1 MKNLFSAL
9 LLLVIVVVLAMNCSR
24 NQIVKPKPLPS
35 SVHLS
40 LGNPTDA
47 LQDPDDADNFLIV
60 KPQYALSYDKAKG
73 HANWVS
79 WELSNDWLGDTD
91 RSDNFRPD
99 PELPA
104 NWTEVTPSDY
114 TNSGFDRGHL
124 CPSADRTD
132 DEADN
137 SATFLMTNIVPQ
149 APELNRESWAR
160 LEAYCRSL
168 AERGYRLYIVA
179 GAYGTGGEG
188 SKGHTDRLASGVVV
202 PAQCYKVIVAVA
214 NNGTVADI
222 SAETPVIAADFP
234 NVSSIVDNK
243 SWSNF
248 ITTPAAIESAAGV
261 TFFSNLPET
270 VRVRLRRKRFDP
282 MDSNL

>member
-9 LLLVIVVVLAMNCSR
+9 LLLTIVVVLAMNCSR
-24 NQIVKPKPLPS
+24 NQIVKPKPLPNS
-35 SVHLS
+35 AHLS
-40 LGNPTDA
+40 LGNPTAAEID
-47 LQDPDDADNFLIV
+47 LTDADNYLIV
-60 KPQYALSYDKAKG
+60 KPQYALSYNEAKG

-79 WELSNDWLGDTD
+79 WELSTQWLGMTD
-91 RSDNFRPD
+91 RADNFRPD
-99 PELPA
+99 PELPT
-104 NWTEVTPSDY
+104 NWTEVTPRDY

-132 DEADN
+132 GEADN

-160 LEAYCRSL
+160 LEAYCRTL
-168 AERGYRLYIVA
+168 AGQGYRLYIVA
-179 GAYGTGGEG
+179 GVYGTGGEG
-188 SKGHTDRLASGVVV
+188 SKGRKKRLASGVVV

-222 SAETPVIAADFP
+222 TAETTVIAADFP

-248 ITTPAAIESAAGV
+248 ITTPAAIEAAAGV
-261 TFFSNLPET
+261 TFFGNLPEA
-270 VRVRLRRKRFDP
+270 VRVQLRGKRFDP
-282 MDSNL
+282 MESDL